1 VTVGLTAQP
10 PRDTCERFHH
20 LRILRIF
27 SLHLENE
34 ERHMN
39 KSELA
44 QALATKAELSKADAQ
59 RAVDAIFSPEDGV
72 ITEALRQGDRVQI
85 TGFGTFE
92 TRERKARTGRNPR
105 TGREIRIGPT
115 TSASFRPG
123 KALKDAV
130 KPAER

>member
-1 VTVGLTAQP
+1 
-10 PRDTCERFHH
+10 
-20 LRILRIF
+20 
-27 SLHLENE
+27 
-34 ERHMN
+34 MN

-44 QALATKAELSKADAQ
+44 QALASRADISKTDAQ
-59 RAVDAIFSPEDGV
+59 KAVDAIFNPEDGL
-72 ITEALRQGDRVQI
+72 ITEALRGGDRVQI

-105 TGREIRIGPT
+105 TGREIRIDAT

>member
-1 VTVGLTAQP
+1 MDPSQRRRCAGHPRAAFFNFSIAEP
-10 PRDTCERFHH
+10 PFIE
-20 LRILRIF
+20 
-27 SLHLENE
+27 SSGAA
-34 ERHMN
+34 HMN

-44 QALATKAELSKADAQ
+44 QALAARTELSRADAT
-59 RAVDAIFSPEDGV
+59 RAVEAIFNPEDGL

-105 TGREIRIGPT
+105 TGHEIRIGPT

-123 KALKDAV
+123 KALKDSV
-130 KPAER
+130 KPADQ